1 MLKIGSN
8 SIRNVDTLI
17 VLVSK
22 SVIITSSPPHFVGI
36 MVQHSQIFDW
46 SSFSGPSHPSLC
58 CVVCGIVIAAV
69 FNLKPVFWFIGSLV
83 LGYDICERDR
93 QTARRTDR
101 EIETEREGGRHRER
115 ERESL
120 CVTSEESAFFL
131 FLFFFSS

>member
-1 MLKIGSN
+1 MIGPVS
-8 SIRNVDTLI
+8 L
-17 VLVSK
+17 VLANPV
-22 SVIITSSPPHFVGI
+22 
-36 MVQHSQIFDW
+36 
-46 SSFSGPSHPSLC
+46 
-58 CVVCGIVIAAV
+58 CVVCGIVIVAV